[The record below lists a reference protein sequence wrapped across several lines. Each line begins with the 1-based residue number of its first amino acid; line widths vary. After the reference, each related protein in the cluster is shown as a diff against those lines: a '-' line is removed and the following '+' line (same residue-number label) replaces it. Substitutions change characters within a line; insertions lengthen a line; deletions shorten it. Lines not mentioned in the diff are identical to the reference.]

1 MNSMTIIKSFLHS
14 HSFFTTLRYVKD
26 LDGHEVPVDHNGKN
40 AIYVGKIVLKVGKK

>member
-1 MNSMTIIKSFLHS
+1 VLGGHS

-40 AIYVGKIVLKVGKK
+40 AIFVGKMQLHFKPIR